1 MADFGRQIFRQR
13 SSAPLAA
20 NESWQPAQVECRTPK
35 LILWCTSPGIRA
47 FGLHKRCGEAKLAR
61 LVTLYNFQIPCPE
74 GFRPG
79 LPLTSKH
86 QDSLSKNK
94 HLPSYDQ
101 ENPVSVRRP
110 SRSCPSIYFRISPS
124 CTVRRASTAKQTD
137 MLTIVVCSPETWH
150 QGWQGHPIL

>member
-61 LVTLYNFQIPCPE
+61 LVPLYNFQIPCPE
-74 GFRPG
+74 GFRLG
-79 LPLTSKH
+79 QPLTSKH

-101 ENPVSVRRP
+101 ENPVS
-110 SRSCPSIYFRISPS
+110 
-124 CTVRRASTAKQTD
+124 ASTKPKLSKYLLQNFPKLHCASRKHAKQTG
-137 MLTIVVCSPETWH
+137 MLTIVVCSPPETWH
-150 QGWQGHPIL
+150 QG